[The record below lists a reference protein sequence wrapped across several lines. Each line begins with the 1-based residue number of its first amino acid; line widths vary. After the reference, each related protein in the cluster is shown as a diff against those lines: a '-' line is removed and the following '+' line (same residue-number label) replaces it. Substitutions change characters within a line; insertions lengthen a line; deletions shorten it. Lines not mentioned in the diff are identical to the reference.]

1 MVRSFIHI
9 PDEILSSILR
19 DCPPQTCAALE
30 QTSSRFRNVT
40 NEPLLWRYY
49 CQSHYKFWDARH
61 DMPHKLLCPVSS
73 IDWKSLFVSKY
84 KIDRLV
90 SGLLGSILAS
100 QTGRIE
106 KFRSVIDLGYDAKD
120 TLLRHSLVA
129 SGDDHLARRWATDSV
144 QLAFLSVKLTG
155 ALWQPKGIMLAHS

>member
-1 MVRSFIHI
+1 
-9 PDEILSSILR
+9 
-19 DCPPQTCAALE
+19 
-30 QTSSRFRNVT
+30 
-40 NEPLLWRYY
+40 
-49 CQSHYKFWDARH
+49 
-61 DMPHKLLCPVSS
+61 VSS

-144 QLAFLSVKLTG
+144 QLAFLSVKLTE